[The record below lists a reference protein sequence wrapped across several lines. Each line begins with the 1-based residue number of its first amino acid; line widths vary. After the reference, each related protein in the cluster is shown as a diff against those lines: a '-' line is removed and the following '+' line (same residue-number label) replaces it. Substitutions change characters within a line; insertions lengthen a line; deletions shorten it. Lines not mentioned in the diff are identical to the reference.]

1 MTGQGREAVDALLAE
16 SFKELAL
23 KQPIE
28 KITIKEITDK
38 AGLIRPTFYNHF
50 QDKYERIEWIIMTE
64 LLKPMEPLLQNGMVD
79 EALLLL
85 FTKIERERDFY
96 TRACRLEGQN
106 SFESIAKG
114 CVERVLLRII
124 QETPNGKLP
133 KYVWL
138 TPELIAEYYAQSMC
152 YVLLR
157 WIESG
162 MTISG
167 RELIE
172 VYNYMM
178 KHSMDEVLKELSG

>member
-1 MTGQGREAVDALLAE
+1 MDHHDGTA
-16 SFKELAL
+16 K
-23 KQPIE
+23 
-28 KITIKEITDK
+28 TDG
-38 AGLIRPTFYNHF
+38 ASAA
-50 QDKYERIEWIIMTE
+50 
-64 LLKPMEPLLQNGMVD
+64 NGMVD

-85 FTKIERERDFY
+85 FTKIERERDFIS
-96 TRACRLEGQN
+96 RACRLEGQN

-138 TPELIAEYYAQSMC
+138 TPELVAEYYAQSMC
-152 YVLLR
+152 YVLIR

-167 RELIE
+167 RGS
-172 VYNYMM
+172 
-178 KHSMDEVLKELSG
+178 H